1 MFGYMT
7 ELDKVDVDED
17 MTCEFEVEGERGPIY
32 APVCTSTPFRIHISS
47 ASATRIVWSPGADLL
62 SLLYNLLDE
71 FLFRFTADD
80 CMVCKEVRVL
90 EFDTDNGRMKVQ
102 A

>member
-1 MFGYMT
+1 M
-7 ELDKVDVDED
+7 
-17 MTCEFEVEGERGPIY
+17 GPF
-32 APVCTSTPFRIHISS
+32 AHPFLPHPHLPISPS
-47 ASATRIVWSPGADLL
+47 PSATRIACSPGADLL